1 MLRKLTV
8 LKNLLWIS
16 SNRLIPI
23 LSLVLRSVYIKL
35 IWAVLQAATI
45 DILLVNLRQCQK
57 YYF

>member
-35 IWAVLQAATI
+35 IWAVLQAAAI